1 VTTPPP
7 GSPPHSPPQAGPP
20 ALPPPALQP
29 ARRRTWLTVVTTTL
43 LSVGAL
49 LVAAVIVLT
58 GGPEAA
64 LVGFV
69 LAAIPVPLLV
79 AVLLWL
85 DRYEPEPWRYVM
97 SAFGWGAVV
106 ATTLGVLF
114 TQVGSELTDTSAS
127 LDGVVWAP
135 LTEELSKGLF
145 IVLIVLLR
153 RREID
158 GVLDGIVYGGMVG
171 VGFAFTENILY
182 YVNVYD
188 AGGPAQPGGLAAA
201 TGLFVMR
208 GVMSPFAHPLFTAA
222 TGIGLALAVYSTRRL
237 GRLLWPLLGY
247 AVAVMLHS
255 AWNASAMI
263 GGGAG
268 FLTTYVG
275 VMMPAFALLVGVA
288 LWIRRREGRV
298 LATALSDLARR
309 GWLHPAEVPWLA
321 SLRHRSTARLHA
333 LRLRGRFG
341 ARALKEY
348 QQALAELGFLHDRVM
363 RGRPPADATARA
375 EEIRGRVALWR
386 QHVVLPPPLPSS
398 PDQYAHGARSPRGNS
413 G

>member
-1 VTTPPP
+1 MPV
-7 GSPPHSPPQAGPP
+7 GPA
-20 ALPPPALQP
+20 ALPTLAQQP
-29 ARRRTWLTVVTTTL
+29 ARRRTWLTVVTSTVL
-43 LSVGAL
+43 GVGAL
-49 LVAAVIVLT
+49 LVAALIVLT

-69 LAAIPVPLLV
+69 LAAVPVPVLV

-85 DRYEPEPWRYVM
+85 DRYEPEPWRYVI

-114 TQVGSELTDTSAS
+114 TAVGSGLSGTSAS

-135 LTEELSKGLF
+135 VTEELSKGLF
-145 IVLIVLLR
+145 LVLVVLLR

-188 AGGPAQPGGLAAA
+188 AGGPAQPQGLAAA
-201 TGLFVMR
+201 TGLFVVR

-222 TGIGLALAVYSTRRL
+222 TGIGLALALQTRRR
-237 GRLLWPLLGY
+237 GGWVLWPLAGY

-255 AWNASAMI
+255 AWNSSALI
-263 GGGAG
+263 GGGEG
-268 FLTTYVG
+268 FLATYVG
-275 VMMPAFALLVGVA
+275 VMMPAFALLAGLA
-288 LWIRRREGRV
+288 LWVRRREGRV
-298 LATALSDLARR
+298 LAVALTDLAGH
-309 GWLHPAEVPWLA
+309 GWLHPAEVPWLV

-348 QQALAELGFLHDRVM
+348 QQALAELGLLHDRVL
-363 RGRPPADATARA
+363 RGRAPRDASERA
-375 EEIRGRVALWR
+375 EELRARIALWR
-386 QHVVLPPPLPSS
+386 PHVVLPPPLPA
-398 PDQYAHGARSPRGNS
+398 PPHQYAPRAR
-413 G
+413 

>member
-1 VTTPPP
+1 MTTPTPGSPP
-7 GSPPHSPPQAGPP
+7 GSPPQSGPHAGPGSLQTLAP
-20 ALPPPALQP
+20 QP
-29 ARRRTWLTVVTTTL
+29 ARRRAWLTVVTSTVL
-43 LSVGAL
+43 GVGAL
-49 LVAAVIVLT
+49 LVAALIVLT

-79 AVLLWL
+79 AVFLWL

-114 TQVGSELTDTSAS
+114 TAVGSELSGTSAS

-135 LTEELSKGLF
+135 VTEELSKGLF
-145 IVLIVLLR
+145 IVLVVLVR

-171 VGFAFTENILY
+171 IGFAFTENILY

-188 AGGPAQPGGLAAA
+188 AGGHAQPDGLAAA

-222 TGIGLALAVYSTRRL
+222 TGIGLALAVHATRRA
-237 GRLLWPLLGY
+237 GRVLWPLLGY
-247 AVAVMLHS
+247 AVAVTLHG
-255 AWNASAMI
+255 AWNASALV
-263 GGGAG
+263 GGSGG
-268 FLTTYVG
+268 FLTTYVT
-275 VMMPAFALLVGVA
+275 VMLPAFALMVGMA
-288 LWIRRREGRV
+288 LWVRRREGRV
-298 LATALSDLARR
+298 LTVALSDLSRR
-309 GWLHPAEVPWLA
+309 GWLHPAEIPWLA
-321 SLRHRSTARLHA
+321 SLRHRSAARRHA
-333 LRLRGRFG
+333 RRLRGRLG
-341 ARALKEY
+341 ARALAEY

-363 RGRPPADATARA
+363 RGRPPRDAAVQT
-375 EEIRGRVALWR
+375 EEIRNRIASWR
-386 QHVVLPPPLPSS
+386 PYVVLPPPLPAA
-398 PDQYAHGARSPRGNS
+398 PHQYARGAR
-413 G
+413 

>member
-7 GSPPHSPPQAGPP
+7 GSPPQSVPQPPPQGVPATTPP
-20 ALPPPALQP
+20 LAQQP
-29 ARRRTWLTVVTTTL
+29 ARRRTWLTVVTATL
-43 LSVGAL
+43 LGIGAL
-49 LVAAVIVLT
+49 LVAALIVLS

-69 LAAIPVPLLV
+69 LAAIPVPVLV
-79 AVLLWL
+79 TVLLWL

-114 TQVGSELTDTSAS
+114 TAAGSELSGSSAS
-127 LDGVVWAP
+127 LDGMLWAP
-135 LTEELSKGLF
+135 VTEELSKGLF
-145 IVLIVLLR
+145 IVLVVLLR
-153 RREID
+153 RHEID

-171 VGFAFTENILY
+171 IGFAFTENILY

-188 AGGPAQPGGLAAA
+188 GAGQGQPAGLAAA

-222 TGIGLALAVYSTRRL
+222 TGIGLALALHTSRRA
-237 GRLLWPLLGY
+237 GRVLWPLLGY

-255 AWNASAMI
+255 AWNTGAMI
-263 GGGAG
+263 GGGEG
-268 FLTTYVG
+268 FLATYVA
-275 VMMPAFALLVGVA
+275 VMMPAFALMVGVA
-288 LWIRRREGRV
+288 LWVRRREGRV
-298 LATALSDLARR
+298 LAMALTDLARR
-309 GWLHPAEVPWLA
+309 GWLHPAEIPWVV

-341 ARALKEY
+341 ALAVREY
-348 QQALAELGFLHDRVM
+348 QQALAELGLLHDRVM
-363 RGRPPADATARA
+363 RGRPPRNATEQA
-375 EEIRGRVALWR
+375 EEIRGRIALWR
-386 QHVVLPPPLPSS
+386 PYVVLPPPLPA
-398 PDQYAHGARSPRGNS
+398 PPHQYAPGAR
-413 G
+413 